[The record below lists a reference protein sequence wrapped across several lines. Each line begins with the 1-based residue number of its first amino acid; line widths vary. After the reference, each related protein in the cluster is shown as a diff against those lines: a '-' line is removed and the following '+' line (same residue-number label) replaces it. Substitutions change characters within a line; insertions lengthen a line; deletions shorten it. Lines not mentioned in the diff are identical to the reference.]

1 MGVLLSSLSAASLSA
16 RAHPS
21 ASDPKDLIG
30 RWDLT
35 LDLKGQSAPSWMEV
49 KLSGF
54 KTLVGYYVSVA
65 GSARP
70 VSKIQFENGKFQFAI
85 PPQWESGSNDL
96 VVEGE
101 LVSETIKGFV
111 TEPDGKRY
119 SFKGVKAPLLKRSAD
134 PDWGKPLALFNGKNL
149 KGWTAKGNNKW
160 KVENGILKNTGAGA
174 NLISVQKFSDFTLH
188 VEFRYPKGSNSGI
201 YLRGR
206 YEVQIEDSPKDAHPN
221 SVLYSGVYGF
231 LPATEIVTNGPDE
244 WNSYDIKL
252 IGRRVTVIANGKTVI
267 CDQEIPGITG
277 GALDSNEGEA
287 GPIYIQGDHGP
298 IEFRSI
304 VITPAVK

>member
-1 MGVLLSSLSAASLSA
+1 MGVLLSSLSAASLAA

-21 ASDPKDLIG
+21 APDPKDLIG

-101 LVSETIKGFV
+101 LVGETIKGFV

-134 PDWGKPLALFNGKNL
+134 PDWSKPLALFNGKNL

-304 VITPAVK
+304 VITPAVR